1 MKDAKAEKE
10 VSMKQLRSV
19 LDKLQVPYTE
29 ETIHK
34 MEQYREQILDWNE
47 KVNLTAITDPEE
59 FEMKHFVDSVL
70 ICGSD
75 EWNSCSKI
83 IDVGTGAGFPGMPLA
98 ILFPDKKFTLMDSL
112 GKRIK
117 ILDEIAENI
126 GINNVELIHA
136 RAEELAKKEY
146 REQFDL
152 CVSRAVANL
161 TVLAEYCLPFVRVG
175 GYFAPYK
182 TKDARQEIK
191 DSTKALNILGGS
203 FVRSDASE
211 VEEFDLDHQIFWIKK
226 GKNTPS
232 KYPRKAGTPSKEP
245 LK

>member
-1 MKDAKAEKE
+1 
-10 VSMKQLRSV
+10 MKQLRNV
-19 LDKLQVPYTE
+19 LDKLRVSYTE
-29 ETIHK
+29 ETINRLR
-34 MEQYREQILDWNE
+34 QYREEILSWNE
-47 KVNLTAITDPEE
+47 KVNLTAITDPDE
-59 FEMKHFVDSVL
+59 FEIKHFIDSVL
-70 ICGSD
+70 ICGSE
-75 EWNSCSKI
+75 EWRSCGSI

-98 ILFPDKKFTLMDSL
+98 ILFPEKKFTLMDSL

-117 ILDEIAENI
+117 ILDEICGNI
-126 GINNVELIHA
+126 GITNVELIHA
-136 RAEELAKKEY
+136 RAEGLARKKEY

-182 TKDARQEIK
+182 TKDARQEI
-191 DSTKALNILGGS
+191 DSSSKALDILGGK
-203 FVRSDASE
+203 FVRSDSSE
-211 VEEFDLDHQIFWIKK
+211 IEEFDLDHQIFWIKK